1 MVKLNVS
8 SVHRFVEA
16 FSNERVWIG
25 VDVHKRSFSVALLR
39 PDGAIKD
46 WTCPADVASLTRLVV
61 SLPVEIGAACYESGP
76 TGFGLARSLEA
87 TGIKVIVAAP
97 SRIPR
102 PVAATN
108 KTDSL
113 DCRKLAELAASGL
126 LNPIAIPTV
135 SEEAFRALER
145 RRHQL
150 TDSLRR
156 VKQRIRSL
164 LLNIGESEPH
174 NIDHWGNAAIAVL
187 RRMVLVPGAKDT
199 LESLLDELDYL
210 VGAQRKVDQ
219 RLRIL
224 SREQDEARRIAAMR
238 SVPGVGQVVATS
250 FAAEIYRPERFNRS
264 EEVTAYLGLAPVIR
278 QSGGSKGKAS
288 LRPVGQKRL
297 RSLLVEAAW
306 MWKQKDEWARNFY
319 NRIYSRSGVAQKAI
333 AALAR
338 KLAALLWKLSLP
350 VAQS

>member
-1 MVKLNVS
+1 MARIKVS
-8 SVHRFVEA
+8 SVYRFVEA
-16 FSNERVWIG
+16 FIGQRVFIG
-25 VDVHKRSFSVALLR
+25 VDVHKQSFSVALLR

-46 WTCPADVASLTRLVV
+46 WTCPADVAAFTELIA
-61 SLPVEIGAACYESGP
+61 SLPVHIGAVCYESGP

-87 TGIKVIVAAP
+87 VDIKVIVAAP

-126 LNPIAIPTV
+126 LTPIAIPTV
-135 SEEAFRALER
+135 EEEAYRALER

-156 VKQRIRSL
+156 AKQRIRSL
-164 LLNIGESEPH
+164 LLNLGKPEPH
-174 NIDHWGNAAIAVL
+174 AIDHWGKPAIAAL
-187 RRMVLVPGAKDT
+187 RAMDLLPGAKNT
-199 LESLLDELDYL
+199 LDSLLNELEYL
-210 VGAQRKVDQ
+210 VGAQREVDQ
-219 RLRIL
+219 QLRTI

-238 SVPGVGQVVATS
+238 SVPGVGEVVATS

-297 RSLLVEAAW
+297 RSLLIEAAW
-306 MWKQKDEWARNFY
+306 IWKQKDEWARNFY

-350 VAQS
+350 VAQP